1 MLTALAAAPMH
12 GHRIRFEVE
21 DLSARPVGPGT
32 LYGAISRLE
41 DDGLIRPLPPKERR
55 KPYEITDAGRRHL
68 AAKIAA
74 SRTLVQIAEERLGFE
89 IGMATNSSTCWLAQR
104 GPSGIALTWP

>member
-1 MLTALAAAPMH
+1 MRNVQILVLTALAAEPLH

-21 DLSARPVGPGT
+21 DLSGRPVGPGT

-41 DDGLIRPLPPKERR
+41 DDGLIRALPPEERR

-68 AAKIAA
+68 VNEIAK
-74 SRTLVQIAEERLGFE
+74 SRAFVRLAEQRLG
-89 IGMATNSSTCWLAQR
+89 
-104 GPSGIALTWP
+104 GIAWAG